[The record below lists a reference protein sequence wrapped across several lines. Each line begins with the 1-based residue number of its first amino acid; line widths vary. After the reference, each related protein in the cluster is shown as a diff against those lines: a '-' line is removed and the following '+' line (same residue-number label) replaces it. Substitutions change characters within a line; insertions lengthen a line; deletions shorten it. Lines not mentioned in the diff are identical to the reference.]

1 MKKTSFSQAST
12 RHLPRVPALWLCVT
26 LWTPFAAS
34 ADPDA
39 SFIEASEVPGGIAIV
54 DLGPAADSGISARW
68 GERPIALMNSA
79 GRLRALIGI
88 PLATR
93 PGTQELTITG
103 ADGSTRE
110 ASFTVAPFAYEEQ
123 RLTITN
129 KRKVNPEPMD
139 MERINAENKR
149 LKVVKSYRADQLI
162 ARFIRLA
169 TGRPCLKPFRTQAL
183 LQ

>member
-1 MKKTSFSQAST
+1 MIKTSFSQAST

-26 LWTPFAAS
+26 LWTPFAAG
-34 ADPDA
+34 AEPDA

-54 DLGPAADSGISARW
+54 NFLGPAADSGISARW

-110 ASFTVAPFAYEEQ
+110 QASRWP
-123 RLTITN
+123 RLPTKN
-129 KRKVNPEPMD
+129 N
-139 MERINAENKR
+139 
-149 LKVVKSYRADQLI
+149 
-162 ARFIRLA
+162 
-169 TGRPCLKPFRTQAL
+169 G
-183 LQ
+183 